1 MQAVILAGGLGTR
14 LGARTASL
22 PKSLLSVAGRP
33 FVDWQ
38 LARLADCGFTEI
50 LLCVGH
56 LGDAIRAHVGDT
68 AAGLAVRYSDDGP
81 RLLGTAGALRRA
93 LPRLAPSFL
102 VTYGDSYLPFDYA
115 APLRDLAAHPAALG
129 TLSVFPNAG
138 RWDASNAAIAGDRVV
153 RYAKGATDP
162 ALDHI
167 DYGAIALRRPVI
179 EALPPDEPWGLD
191 AIQADL
197 AASGHLRALVA
208 PERFY
213 EIGSEAGLAEL
224 ERVLGARAPS
234 GPPPAR

>member
-14 LGARTASL
+14 LGARTANL
-22 PKSLLSVAGRP
+22 PKSLIPVAGRP

-38 LARLADCGFTEI
+38 LARLAACEFTEV

-56 LGDAIRAHVGDT
+56 LGDAIRAHVGD
-68 AAGLAVRYSDDGP
+68 AAVGLTVRYSDDGP

-129 TLSVFPNAG
+129 TMSVFPNAG
-138 RWDASNAAIAGDRVV
+138 RWEASNAAIAGDRVV
-153 RYAKGATDP
+153 RYAKGSADP
-162 ALDHI
+162 TLDHI
-167 DYGAIALRRPVI
+167 DYGATALRRSVI

-197 AASGHLRALVA
+197 AARGQLRALVA

-213 EIGSEAGLAEL
+213 EIGSESGLAEA
-224 ERVLGARAPS
+224 ERALGGGR
-234 GPPPAR
+234 